1 MCVFEK
7 QLIYLLNIWSLFI
20 FQQLTLTAAA
30 TYMIVAAVLIVSSIR
45 IFLICAFT
53 IFLFHLSFF
62 GAAAQRG
69 PGPPH
74 S

>member
-62 GAAAQRG
+62 GAVAQRG